1 MTREEKNAYQKQW
14 RLKNKDK
21 LKEINKRYRES
32 HKEQAK
38 EIHKKWR
45 ENNREYI
52 NKKAREKYKK
62 NPLMY
67 KNIHNK
73 YRKTHI
79 EQEKE
84 RHHNY
89 KINNRDKCSAYERK
103 RREEPLYRLRTN
115 IRVLIKGSF
124 KRKSHKANTKTEQ
137 ILGCSIEDFISY
149 IQRLFKDGMTL
160 ENHGLWHLDH
170 IIPISSAKTEEE
182 IIKLNHY
189 TNFQPLWAE
198 ENLKKSNKII

>member
-14 RLKNKDK
+14 RLKNKEK
-21 LKEINKRYRES
+21 LKEINKRYRET

-52 NKKAREKYKK
+52 NKKARENYKQ

-67 KNIHNK
+67 KNINDK
-73 YRKTHI
+73 YRETHI

-103 RREEPLYRLRTN
+103 RREEPLYRLKGS
-115 IRVLIKGSF
+115 IRSLIRGSF
-124 KRKSHKANTKTEQ
+124 KYSTHNKNTKTEK
-137 ILGCSIEDFISY
+137 ILGCSIDEFIFYLQS
-149 IQRLFKDGMTL
+149 LFKEGMTL
-160 ENHGLWHLDH
+160 ENHGKWHIDH
-170 IIPISSAKTEEE
+170 IIPISSAKTDEEV
-182 IIKLNHY
+182 IKLNHY
-189 TNFQPLWAE
+189 TNLQPLWAE
-198 ENLKKSNKII
+198 ENLRKSNKY